1 MAEMRECPY
10 PRCGSDDH
18 VHDLWVSDNAANPG
32 DWSTGCASCG
42 MGGPVCES
50 REKAIA
56 AWNDLHRD
64 AEAAPQPSRDDLGR
78 AAYERYGMV
87 MTGDVRRE
95 EPVSSFVP
103 PDAEPVHNGP
113 EDPVHNPAA
122 PLQEATEGDGGDV
135 RIAIKAMGGMA
146 NWLDDDAQVA
156 LSCEDR
162 EVPR

>member
-78 AAYERYGMV
+78 AAYWSWLAFRAFGRG
-87 MTGDVRRE
+87 TTKI
-95 EPVSSFVP
+95 SSRP
-103 PDAEPVHNGP
+103 PDWEHMGPDMREPWCRVAEGV
-113 EDPVHNPAA
+113 AA
-122 PLQEATEGDGGDV
+122 
-135 RIAIKAMGGMA
+135 
-146 NWLDDDAQVA
+146 A
-156 LSCEDR
+156 LSLGS
-162 EVPR
+162 EVARG